1 MNNNISEGDMLMMEN
16 AEKKTTK
23 KPTCKEAFEHR
34 KEFRYAGS
42 GWGNYLYHKIHKDLC
57 ILTFVWK
64 GYLWRCISDGL
75 DIYKVLGCSGKVKQE
90 KKDELRNYL
99 KKLSGVVAVYCKV
112 VSFDGHPVDDKYIV
126 VFHHL
131 YCDSFSIPE
140 EFTEEE
146 LDEAK
151 NSWKF
156 VEEWK
161 EVKSIKDIL
170 SSTLLGVKDAVDII
184 WKVWQREELIS
195 CKGPED

>member
-1 MNNNISEGDMLMMEN
+1 MMEN

-34 KEFRYAGS
+34 EELDYVGN
-42 GWGNYLYHKIHKDLC
+42 GWGNYLYHKIHKDFY
-57 ILTFVWK
+57 ISTFAWK

-75 DIYKVLGCSGKVKQE
+75 CNVYKVLGCFGKAKQ
-90 KKDELRNYL
+90 KKKIELINYL
-99 KKLSGVVAVYCKV
+99 KERNDVVAVYCKV
-112 VSFDGHPVDDKYIV
+112 VSINGHPVDDKYLV
-126 VFHHL
+126 VFYNF
-131 YCDSFSIPE
+131 YCSSFSIPE

-156 VEEWK
+156 VKKWE

-170 SSTLLGVKDAVDII
+170 SSTLLGVKDAVEII
-184 WKVWQREELIS
+184 WKVWQREGLIL
-195 CKGPED
+195 CDGPED